1 MTQEELKKLKEMPGE
16 VRGVTMQTDA
26 NYVLKKIGEEG
37 LAKLQQK
44 TKELG
49 WEIDYKNIKTMAW
62 YPLGQR
68 VISLL
73 AAKEAFGWGDG
84 EIQDMGNS
92 APKYSFIASTML
104 RYFLS
109 VSKVFQEAAR
119 YWDKHY
125 TIGKLVPVQIDE
137 EKKFAHLKLQDFDI
151 NPVFCPYFL
160 GYFLRISQLVVKS
173 EHITAEETKCPS
185 KGDACHEFLMK
196 WI

>member
-1 MTQEELKKLKEMPGE
+1 MKQEELKKIKEMPGE
-16 VRGVTMQTDA
+16 ARGVTMQTDA

-37 LAKLQQK
+37 LAKLQRK

-84 EIQDMGNS
+84 EVQDMGNC
-92 APKYSFIASTML
+92 APKYSFVANTML
-104 RYFLS
+104 KYFLS

-125 TIGKLVPVQIDE
+125 TVGKLVPVKIDE
-137 EKKFAHLKLQDFDI
+137 DKKYALIRLKDFDV

-160 GYFLRISQLVVKS
+160 GYFLRISQLVIRS
-173 EHITAEETKCPS
+173 EKITAEETECLS
-185 KGDACHEFLMK
+185 RGGAWHEFLMK

>member
-1 MTQEELKKLKEMPGE
+1 MDQAQLKKLKEMSGE
-16 VRGVTMQTDA
+16 VRGVTMQTDV
-26 NYVLKKIGEEG
+26 NYVLKKIGDEG

-49 WEIDYKNIKTMAW
+49 WEIDYKNIKTMGW

-84 EIQDMGNS
+84 EIQDMGNC

-104 RYFLS
+104 KYFLS

-125 TIGKLVPVQIDE
+125 SVGKLVPVQIDE
-137 EKKFAHLKLQDFDI
+137 KKKFALLRLKDFNIDPI
-151 NPVFCPYFL
+151 LCPYFK
-160 GYFLRISQLVVKS
+160 GYFLRISQMVIKS
-173 EHITAEETKCPS
+173 EKITAEETKCS
-185 KGDACHEFLMK
+185 SLGDPWHEFLIK
-196 WI
+196 WV